1 MAFIVWRR
9 GRYAELVHSVR
20 SGHSVRQLRLAWIG
34 ARPAI
39 TPALRA
45 QVAAAHPHIHVDWD
59 QISAAL
65 AQHPLPPEPAPD
77 ADRFNQLVAATA
89 EPVLHDWLTRYHRRI
104 RRERVTTVESQWW
117 PEFRSSLLTRP
128 DLPDLLLHPPL
139 LDQAASAAVDAA
151 EAHHLARLRAQQ
163 QAAARAVAAQR
174 ALLSAAVDAA
184 LAAVRAE
191 YSHGL
196 QWACDLLG
204 YYPPGDPRASDP
216 AFLAARAAPAI
227 ADGSLSPADADRA
240 ISLLLAAASAP
251 RLPRLWDGL
260 LDRLPP
266 DTPPDLIHARSL
278 AAGSPP
284 ERARRDAQVLLNLL
298 DTRRREHTPR
308 HP

>member
-1 MAFIVWRR
+1 MAFIIWRR

-20 SGHSVRQLRLAWIG
+20 SGHSVRQLRLAWLG

-45 QVAAAHPHIHVDWD
+45 QVAAAHPHIHVDWN

-65 AQHPLPPEPAPD
+65 AQHPLPPGPAPD

-89 EPVLHDWLTRYHRRI
+89 EPVLHDWLTRYHRRL
-104 RRERVTTVESQWW
+104 RRERVAVVESQWW
-117 PEFRSSLLTRP
+117 PEFRSSLLARP

-139 LDQAASAAVDAA
+139 LEQAASTAVAAA

-163 QAAARAVAAQR
+163 QAAARA
-174 ALLSAAVDAA
+174 AAVARA
-184 LAAVRAE
+184 QLAADIDAVLAAIRAE
-191 YSHGL
+191 YSQGL

-204 YYPPGDPRASDP
+204 YYPAGDPRASDH
-216 AFLAARAAPAI
+216 AFLSARAAPAI
-227 ADGSLSPADADRA
+227 ASGSLSPADADRA
-240 ISLLLAAASAP
+240 ISLLLAAASAT

-266 DTPPDLIHARSL
+266 DTPPDLVHARSL
-278 AAGSPP
+278 AATSTP
-284 ERARRDAQVLLNLL
+284 ERARRDAQVLVNLL
-298 DTRRREHTPR
+298 DSRRREHTPR